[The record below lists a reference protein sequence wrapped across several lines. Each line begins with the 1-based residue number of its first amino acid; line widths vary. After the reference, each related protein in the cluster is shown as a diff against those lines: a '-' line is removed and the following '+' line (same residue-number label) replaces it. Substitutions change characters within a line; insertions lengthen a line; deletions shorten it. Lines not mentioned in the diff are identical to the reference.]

1 MPLHPLDLPLPPHE
15 QSRADLYALLARL
28 LLAPPDDALLLA
40 VAQAPPLG
48 GAAAAGAAHAG
59 PDPDPYAEDG
69 TPLGRAWDALRW
81 AARGDGAAIR
91 ERFDALFVSAGQP
104 LLNPYASLYLAG
116 FLMDTPLALLR
127 QTLARLGLRRRA
139 GVGEPE
145 DHLGALC
152 EVMRLLITG
161 APGLPRRT
169 PAQQAL
175 FFEAH
180 LASWAGRCLDDIEAA
195 DPGGFY
201 AALAGFMR
209 AFLELE
215 TRAFELEDAA
225 RPAEAATG

>member
-1 MPLHPLDLPLPPHE
+1 MSLQYTHPLESPLPSHE

-28 LLAPPDDALLLA
+28 LLAPPDDALLQGL
-40 VAQAPPLG
+40 AQAPAL
-48 GAAAAGAAHAG
+48 GAAAAGDEG
-59 PDPDPYAEDG
+59 G
-69 TPLGRAWDALRW
+69 TPLVRAWDALRA
-81 AARGDGAAIR
+81 AARGDGDAIR
-91 ERFDALFVSAGQP
+91 AAFDALFVSAGQP

-127 QTLARLGLRRRA
+127 QSLARLGLRRRE

-169 PAQQAL
+169 PAQQAP

-180 LASWAGRCLDDIEAA
+180 LASWADRCLDDVEAA

-215 TRAFELEDAA
+215 ARAFELEDTTS
-225 RPAEAATG
+225 PAEPAAAA

>member
-1 MPLHPLDLPLPPHE
+1 MLSHPLEHPLPPHE

-28 LLAPPDDALLLA
+28 LLAPPDEALLQSL
-40 VAQAPPLG
+40 AQAPALG
-48 GAAAAGAAHAG
+48 GAADAGG
-59 PDPDPYAEDG
+59 EG
-69 TPLGRAWDALRW
+69 TPLGRAWDALRA

-91 ERFDALFVSAGQP
+91 AAFDALFVSAGQP

-116 FLMDTPLALLR
+116 FLMDTPLAALR
-127 QTLARLGLRRRA
+127 ADLACLGLRRRE

-180 LASWAGRCLDDIEAA
+180 VASWAGRCLDDIEAA
-195 DPGGFY
+195 DAGGFY
-201 AALAGFMR
+201 AALSGFMQ
-209 AFLELE
+209 AFLALE
-215 TRAFELEDAA
+215 ARAFELEDAESTVA
-225 RPAEAATG
+225 

>member
-1 MPLHPLDLPLPPHE
+1 MPDIPVEAPLPPHE

-28 LLAPPDDALLLA
+28 LLAPPDDALLLGLA
-40 VAQAPPLG
+40 CAPVLG
-48 GAAAAGAAHAG
+48 GAPVA
-59 PDPDPYAEDG
+59 DEDA
-69 TPLGRAWDALRW
+69 TPLARTWDALRA
-81 AARGDGAAIR
+81 AARGKGDAIR
-91 ERFDALFVSAGQP
+91 AAFDALFVCAGQP

-116 FLMDTPLALLR
+116 HLMETPLAALR
-127 QTLARLGLRRRA
+127 ADLARLGLRRRE

-161 APGLPRRT
+161 APPGLPRRT
-169 PAQQAL
+169 PARQRV

-180 LASWAGRCLDDIEAA
+180 LAPWADACLDDIAQA
-195 DPGGFY
+195 DAGGFY

-215 TRAFELEDAA
+215 ARAFELEDTAE
-225 RPAEAATG
+225 PAPA

>member
-1 MPLHPLDLPLPPHE
+1 MPLHPLEIPLPSHE

-28 LLAPPDDALLLA
+28 LLAPPDDALLSA

-48 GAAAAGAAHAG
+48 GAATGAAAAGVEA
-59 PDPDPYAEDG
+59 DPYAEDG
-69 TPLGRAWDALRW
+69 TPLGRAWDALRS
-81 AARGDGAAIR
+81 AARGDGEAVR

-127 QTLARLGLRRRA
+127 QALARLGLRRRA

-169 PAQQAL
+169 PAQQAE
-175 FFEAH
+175 FFETH
-180 LASWAGRCLDDIEAA
+180 LASWAGRCLEDIETA
-195 DPGGFY
+195 DAGGFY

-215 TRAFELEDAA
+215 TLAFELEDTA
-225 RPAEAATG
+225 RSAETATA

>member
-1 MPLHPLDLPLPPHE
+1 MPLHPLELPLPPHE
-15 QSRADLYALLARL
+15 QSRADIYALLARL
-28 LLAPPDDALLLA
+28 LLAPPDDELLSA

-48 GAAAAGAAHAG
+48 SAATRADAGAEA
-59 PDPDPYAEDG
+59 DPYAEDG
-69 TPLGRAWDALRW
+69 TPLGRAWDALRS
-81 AARGDGAAIR
+81 AAGGDGEAIR

-116 FLMDTPLALLR
+116 YLMDTPLALLR
-127 QTLARLGLRRRA
+127 QALARLGLRRRA

-169 PAQQAL
+169 PAQQAA

-180 LASWAGRCLDDIEAA
+180 LASWAGHCLDDVEAA

-215 TRAFELEDAA
+215 TNAFELEDTT
-225 RPAEAATG
+225 RPAEKTTA